1 MESTSLNATDNLLP
15 DLDRPLPP
23 PGPGN
28 GFFTLIWEL
37 IRVMLQHPWL
47 LALAVLPNI
56 VKPALEPIQAW
67 IAREVLNEI
76 TRGQQAYLLSELL
89 DYAPLAIGVFF
100 GLGVLTIWEKMSNR
114 MLDDRLLISL
124 QRTWFDRRHIADPG
138 EQVARAIND
147 CENARKP
154 LDLFQKELWVVLVG
168 LPSVLIWQ
176 LSLGPELLPALLVAA
191 TPPFIVALF
200 FGGFISRASHHALIA
215 LAAVGRAVGAGE
227 RQDLHDQQDRYYRHR
242 IRFEM
247 WKQFSEVIADF
258 AGWLGLVAVLL
269 LSVTGVWQLVP
280 DQVTAGQ
287 IGMFLVNLK
296 LLSKPLG
303 EITKVYNKL
312 CEGWPAVRR
321 VLRPHL
327 DQVLPTR

>member
-1 MESTSLNATDNLLP
+1 MEPAILTVEQGEAAAIAEAASPSPET
-15 DLDRPLPP
+15 
-23 PGPGN
+23 GN

-37 IRVMLQHPWL
+37 IRVMLGHPWL

-56 VKPALEPIQAW
+56 VKPSLEPIQAW
-67 IAREVLNEI
+67 IAREVLDQI
-76 TRGQQAYLLSELL
+76 TKGQATYLLAELL

-100 GLGVLTIWEKMSNR
+100 GLGLLTIWEKMSNR

-124 QRTWFDRRHIADPG
+124 QRLWFERRHIADPG

-154 LDLFQKELWVVLVG
+154 LDLFQKELWLVVVG

-191 TPPFIVALF
+191 TPPFLVALF
-200 FGGFISRASHHALIA
+200 FGGLISTASHHALVA
-215 LAAVGRAVGAGE
+215 LAAVGRAVGAGQRSE
-227 RQDLHDQQDRYYRHR
+227 LHLEQENYYRHR
-242 IRFEM
+242 VRFEM

-258 AGWLGLVAVLL
+258 AGWLGLVGVMI
-269 LSVTGVWQLVP
+269 LSVTGVWQLIPIEVS
-280 DQVTAGQ
+280 AGQ
-287 IGMFLVNLK
+287 VGMFLVNLK
-296 LLSKPLG
+296 LISKPLG
-303 EITKVYNKL
+303 EITKVYNKM
-312 CEGWPAVRR
+312 CEGWPAVKR

-327 DQVLPTR
+327 NEVRG